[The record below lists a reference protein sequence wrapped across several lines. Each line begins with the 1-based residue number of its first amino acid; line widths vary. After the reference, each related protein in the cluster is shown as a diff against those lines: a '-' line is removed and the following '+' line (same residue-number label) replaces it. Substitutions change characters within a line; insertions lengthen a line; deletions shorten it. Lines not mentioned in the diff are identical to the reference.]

1 MIPEGISCCTETYL
15 VVGPFKD
22 YIERDNALTYTQT
35 KFFHLLVFVYKNTQ
49 NTMQKAYSMVP
60 ILDFTNTSDIDWSK
74 PVAEIDQQ
82 LYAKYGLDESEVAF
96 IESKIKP
103 ME

>member
-1 MIPEGISCCTETYL
+1 
-15 VVGPFKD
+15 
-22 YIERDNALTYTQT
+22 
-35 KFFHLLVFVYKNTQ
+35 
-49 NTMQKAYSMVP
+49 MVP